1 MPSRLQKAS
10 RHIFLLFDNSEQKLF
25 SASDLAGILS
35 ANRDT
40 WKLAQATTPSHF
52 IDFLTSHGKLR
63 RINVRSLSYTGITR
77 YAWGEVSSFQIALSL
92 KRHGYLTHATA
103 VFLHGLTDLLPNVL
117 HVNGEQSPKPAPSGD
132 LTQPA
137 LDRAFSNKERRSNY
151 IFEYRKTEFILI
163 SGKFT
168 NRLEVG
174 TIRGPNN
181 ELLEVAKLERTLID
195 ICVRPIYS
203 GGPYQVLEAYRAARD
218 RISVNTVLATL
229 KKLEYVYPYHQAIG
243 YYMQR
248 AGYSEGP
255 YSKFKALG
263 LHFDF
268 YLTHHIT
275 DKAYDPNW
283 RLYYPKGL

>member
-1 MPSRLQKAS
+1 MPSRLQTAS
-10 RHIFLLFDNSEQKLF
+10 RHIFPLFENSQQKIF
-25 SASDLAGILS
+25 STSDLAKILS
-35 ANRDT
+35 SNRDA
-40 WKLAQATTPSHF
+40 WKLAQTTTTPLF
-52 IDFLTSHGKLR
+52 IDFLTSKGKLH
-63 RINVRSLSYTGITR
+63 RITVRSLSYSNITR
-77 YAWGEVSSFQIALSL
+77 YAWGEVSPYQIALSL
-92 KRHGYLTHATA
+92 KRHAYLTHATA
-103 VFLHGLTDLLPNVL
+103 VFLHGLTDLLPKVL
-117 HVNGEQSPKPAPSGD
+117 HVNAEQSPKPVPAGQ
-132 LTQPA
+132 LTQAA
-137 LDRAFSNKERRSNY
+137 LDRAFSNTERRSNY
-151 IFEYRKTEFILI
+151 VFEYRKSEFILI

-181 ELLEVAKLERTLID
+181 ELLELTKLERTLID

-218 RISVNTVLATL
+218 RISVNTMLATL
-229 KKLEYVYPYHQAIG
+229 KKLDYMYPYHQAIG

-248 AGYSEGP
+248 AGFPESH

-268 YLTHHIT
+268 YLTHHLT
-275 DKAYDPNW
+275 DKVYDQDW